1 MFCGTPCTCKNSQN
15 CLNVK
20 SAVLIEPKKKN
31 VGGPHVTGKAYG
43 WSEFKIFTLKISIF
57 QNPREKIE
65 KSAQILFI
73 MH

>member
-31 VGGPHVTGKAYG
+31 VGGPHVTGKALDG
-43 WSEFKIFTLKISIF
+43 QNLKYL
-57 QNPREKIE
+57 P
-65 KSAQILFI
+65 
-73 MH
+73 